1 MKGLKLSPNH
11 GFMQKRPSQ
20 YQSKLE
26 NYNLQKKQDL
36 AKALSKQQ
44 LDQIYEDHNQYI
56 NTIKR
61 KMIIP
66 KQLDQEVK
74 EHTQPKSD
82 ESGTPKYLI
91 ITTKPP

>member
-44 LDQIYEDHNQYI
+44 LDQIYEA
-56 NTIKR
+56 
-61 KMIIP
+61 
-66 KQLDQEVK
+66 
-74 EHTQPKSD
+74 
-82 ESGTPKYLI
+82 
-91 ITTKPP
+91 